1 VLASGSTTYR
11 QRVDGGR
18 NPAAGVKRAYFIY
31 EPPDTSGDQ
40 HALGEQARLQT
51 DRRVVEVTV
60 RWIESPHSTAAGLP
74 RLSGEGGRV
83 IIIQRVIPAASAKDS
98 TGALEESESDSIATR
113 VQNAIDDY
121 MSKRLVEP
129 GWEKFAQGWTTPV
142 CEDMAAGA
150 ESISGLHDQLHQ
162 LILGKTVESLT
173 GLEPI
178 SNIAAE
184 FALPGDTWLTTA
196 KLLVE
201 GIGIGIGL
209 ASGQPLLVNACMK
222 ALTHDAALKA
232 VSKGIGGLLTET
244 LDPAD
249 TREQDAAP
257 AQDEFARHVQELGDD
272 IEDQS
277 ELESS
282 NYLIQIDY
290 LEDQAALDM
299 PDTLLRLQEHRDLND
314 TQASGWDATPDNGYT
329 VQEHRSNNSQ
339 DHPRDYAEGRE

>member
-1 VLASGSTTYR
+1 MMSSHEVDRTRRRFDTSGSFSTYCAGQEASPLADHVLRPEDVIEPGEWRGPISRPSPGSGVRPQAPPTGTECAEVLASGSTTYR

-74 RLSGEGGRV
+74 RLSGESGRV
-83 IIIQRVIPAASAKDS
+83 IIVQRVIPAASAKDS

-244 LDPAD
+244 LDPAEYPRTGRGPRPGRVRT
-249 TREQDAAP
+249 TRTGI
-257 AQDEFARHVQELGDD
+257 R
-272 IEDQS
+272 
-277 ELESS
+277 
-282 NYLIQIDY
+282 
-290 LEDQAALDM
+290 
-299 PDTLLRLQEHRDLND
+299 R
-314 TQASGWDATPDNGYT
+314 
-329 VQEHRSNNSQ
+329 
-339 DHPRDYAEGRE
+339 